1 MFNYIVKS
9 VKLKAVNTI
18 KAMSLIE
25 IIVSISIVFV
35 LGTMSLYSY
44 QDYKIKAQFNS
55 AFSTAEQ
62 NKLAIGSYYAEN
74 KACPAN
80 TFISQPLN
88 NSQCTGTAT
97 TPCVASI
104 DNTNSNPTSCTL
116 NLKNG
121 SGQIIIYFQ
130 ALRTSLGDLQY
141 FCVPGSPV
149 PSTKYLSVSCTGLP
163 ANALTSGYSN
173 P

>member
-9 VKLKAVNTI
+9 AKLKAVNTI

-35 LGTMSLYSY
+35 LGTMSFYSY

-80 TFISQPLN
+80 TFISQTLN
-88 NSQCTGTAT
+88 NSQCTGSST
-97 TPCVASI
+97 TPCVATI
-104 DNTNSNPTSCTL
+104 DNTGCTL

-121 SGQIIIYFQ
+121 TGGGQIILSFQ

-141 FCVPGSPV
+141 FCVPGSPA

-163 ANALTSGYSN
+163 ANALTTGYSN